1 MSWTKKVS
9 GAGADYIEN
18 VLSQIPSKAD
28 QVMLRHMLDEIAK
41 SEEIDVTILFD
52 PETEVIRQSND
63 KELIEHALIQGWSAM
78 ELEKIGHLDWAYMD
92 DLYNKPATPLNRS
105 EVFDDDIP
113 F

>member
-28 QVMLRHMLDEIAK
+28 QVILRHMLDEIAK
-41 SEEIDVTILFD
+41 PEEIDVTILFD

-63 KELIEHALIQGWSAM
+63 KELIEHALMQGWSAM

-92 DLYNKPATPLNRS
+92 DLYS
-105 EVFDDDIP
+105 ELKIPPSAKVFDDDIP